1 MKKIYGILWIFLF
14 GLLTAYGQQKSAIV
28 KKADKY
34 FDRLEYLK
42 AIEYYQKAIKT
53 GKADDYVYRKLAD
66 AYYFVFDPEN
76 AVKYYEKILDKT
88 QDPEV
93 YYRYAQMLK
102 ALGRY
107 EESEPWMEKFAR
119 MKPSDHRAIAYRAN
133 PGYLVRI
140 LDDNRK
146 KFIVTEEPTVNSEY
160 ADYGAQLK
168 NEKLYFVS
176 HRVLNKKHNW
186 DGQPFGEIFV
196 ADYKN
201 GLATNIH
208 QVRGQVNS
216 KYHEGAFSFSPD
228 GKTMYFTRN
237 NYSGKLKEDS
247 LGIARLKIY
256 RAKWNGLFWGNVEEL
271 PFNSD
276 YFDTGHPA
284 VTPDGKRMYF
294 ASNRPGTYGQSDIF
308 YVDIY
313 DDGTFSEPVHLGPE
327 INTEGRE
334 DYPFFAEDNTLY
346 FSSDGHPG
354 LGARDIFASK
364 WVDGKFSRARNLGVP
379 VNSGKDD
386 ITFVYY
392 PKDKRGFMAS
402 NRNTKKYGDYDIF
415 TVQAIKPVF
424 DVLVEAQVIDAKTKR
439 PIPGATVTLTDNAGN
454 PMATKTTD
462 EEGKVAFLIEADKD
476 IILEARAEEYENNKV
491 EVPGT
496 YDEAVEVEIPL
507 NPIEKIILAEKLQL
521 NPIYFD
527 FDKWNIRR
535 DAAFELDK
543 VVEAMKKYP
552 EMKIHV
558 VSHAD
563 CRGTRAYNKRLSE
576 KRAKATVQ
584 YIISK
589 GIDESRLTWEGKG
602 EDEPKVKCE
611 PCNSCTEEQHQLNR
625 RSDFIIVEGNPNK
638 PENIE
643 ATPNLQESK

>member
-1 MKKIYGILWIFLF
+1 MKKIYAFALTLFL
-14 GLLTAYGQQKSAIV
+14 GLTMQAQQSAIV
-28 KKADKY
+28 KKADKH

-42 AIEYYQKAIKT
+42 AIEYYLKAVES
-53 GKADDYVYRKLAD
+53 GKADDYVYRRLAD
-66 AYYFVFDPEN
+66 SYYQIFDAKN
-76 AVKYYEKILDKT
+76 AVKYYEKIINKT

-107 EESEPWMEKFAR
+107 KESEPWMQKFAE
-119 MKPSDHRAIAYRAN
+119 MKPSDHRAIAYRQN

-140 LDDNRK
+140 LDQRRK

-168 NEKLYFVS
+168 NTKLYFVS
-176 HRVLNKKHNW
+176 HRVLNKKHYW
-186 DGQPFGEIFV
+186 DGQPYGEIFE
-196 ADYKN
+196 ADYEN

-208 QVRGQVNS
+208 QVRGQVNT

-237 NYSGKLKEDS
+237 NFSGKLKEDS
-247 LGIARLKIY
+247 TGISRLKIY
-256 RAKWNGLFWGNVEEL
+256 SAKWNGLFWSDVEEL

-313 DDGTFSEPVHLGPE
+313 EDGTFGEPVHLGPE

-354 LGARDIFASK
+354 LGGRDIFASK
-364 WVDGKFSRARNLGVP
+364 YVDGKFSRARNLGVP

-386 ITFVYY
+386 ITFVFY
-392 PKDKRGFMAS
+392 PKDKKGFMAS
-402 NRNTKKYGDYDIF
+402 NRNTTKPGDYDIF

-424 DVLVEAQVIDAKTKR
+424 DVLVEARVIDAKTKR
-439 PIPGATVTLTDNAGN
+439 PIPNATVVLTDNAGN

-462 EEGKVAFLIEADKD
+462 EEGKVDFLIEANKD
-476 IILEARAEEYENNKV
+476 VVLEARAEGYENNKV
-491 EVPGT
+491 TVPGT

-507 NPIEKIILAEKLQL
+507 NPIEEIILAEKLKL

-543 VVEAMKKYP
+543 VVEVMKKYP
-552 EMKIHV
+552 NLKIHV
-558 VSHAD
+558 ESHAD

-589 GIDESRLTWEGKG
+589 GIDPSRLTWEGKG
-602 EDEPKVKCE
+602 EDEPKVVCK
-611 PCNSCTEEQHQLNR
+611 PCHSCTEEQHQLNR
-625 RSDFIIVEGNPNK
+625 RSDFIIVAGHPFKNQEE
-638 PENIE
+638 ENQS
-643 ATPNLQESK
+643 QE